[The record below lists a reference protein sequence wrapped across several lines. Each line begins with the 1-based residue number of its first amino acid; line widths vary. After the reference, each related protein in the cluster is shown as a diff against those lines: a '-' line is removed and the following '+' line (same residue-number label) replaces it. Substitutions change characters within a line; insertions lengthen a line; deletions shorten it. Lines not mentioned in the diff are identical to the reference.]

1 MDKRLQQR
9 LIGAAVLIALAVIF
23 LPMLLS
29 GGGSE
34 HVSMKMKLPPEPDYH
49 FSNGAPK
56 PLPPATSQAVPATVA
71 TLPAV
76 GTGHPLPP
84 STSMP
89 STPVASPPA
98 PVVTAPAPPEPAP
111 AAPAKP
117 KEAAPK
123 PAPKP
128 PAPPPSSVTAP
139 SGKPVVSAWVVQV
152 ASFVDEHSAVALRDR
167 LRKAGFSAYIDRFPH
182 AGKTYYRV
190 RVGPRL
196 SHDKAEEM
204 LKRIDRTVKL
214 KGMLVPY
221 P

>member
-29 GGGSE
+29 GGGSD

-49 FSNGAPK
+49 FSNSTPQ
-56 PLPPATSQAVPATVA
+56 PLPPATSQTVPSTVTALPAASTTAPPATANPMASV
-71 TLPAV
+71 V
-76 GTGHPLPP
+76 Q
-84 STSMP
+84 
-89 STPVASPPA
+89 PV
-98 PVVTAPAPPEPAP
+98 TPAP
-111 AAPAKP
+111 AMPQPAPQPPPVAP
-117 KEAAPK
+117 VEHERATPK
-123 PAPKP
+123 PVIKA
-128 PAPPPSSVTAP
+128 PAPPPSSVTMPA
-139 SGKPVVSAWVVQV
+139 GKPVVSAWVVQV
-152 ASFVDEHSAVALRDR
+152 ASFVDEHSAVVLRDR
-167 LRKAGFSAYIDRFPH
+167 LRKGGFSSYIDRFPH

-196 SHDKAEEM
+196 SREKAEAM
-204 LKRIDRTVKL
+204 LGRIDKTVKL